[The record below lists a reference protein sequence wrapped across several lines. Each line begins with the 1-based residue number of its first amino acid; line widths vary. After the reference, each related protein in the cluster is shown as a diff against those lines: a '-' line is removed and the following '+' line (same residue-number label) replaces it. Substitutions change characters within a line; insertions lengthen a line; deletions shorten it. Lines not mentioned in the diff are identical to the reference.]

1 VFDLVAPLPANLK
14 YILHSKPNRDKN
26 QLI

>member
-1 VFDLVAPLPANLK
+1 MNVLEKNKKNRK